1 MPVSLKPL
9 LKLKLPKVLIFSFCA
24 ALLLIYGCSTTNHAI
39 LPAQANAD
47 ITSHYNAYFNTHEK
61 VQSIFTLSETGHKDK
76 FDSVIP
82 VFYYSSP
89 KEFASNSS
97 DLDDVIKRSTT
108 AIQLHTISNWT
119 DDHFLV
125 IGEAYYLKGEYDKAA
140 NSFKYITT
148 QFKNG
153 VDYVKVMKSLK
164 KKVGKYVP
172 AKPNT
177 VKPQVKTIV
186 NADGTKSY
194 EKVDNRPENTIL
206 VHTPARSGALVWL
219 IKTYTRQGKFDQ
231 AAAIVTYVR
240 SDNNFYKNY
249 DPDLDLAEADLKVS
263 KKDYKGAIEPLEKY
277 LARDKIKNKKRLTV
291 RPLFVLA
298 QCYQMT
304 GDNAKAIEEFKA
316 VLKSHPN
323 YDMEFYAKLKMAKL
337 GRGNSG
343 NNAEIRALLA
353 KMAKQGKYRDY
364 WDQVYYELAL
374 ISLSENNRAE
384 ARKFLHNSIT
394 ASKDNEQKG
403 IAFLK
408 LAELDYED
416 EAYVPSKFFYDS
428 TLHFLAKNDKGYR
441 AIEERDKVLENL
453 VKQLNIIAE
462 EDSLQKL
469 AALPKD
475 QLQQA
480 IKNNIAKKEKE
491 DADKKAA
498 AELAKQQGQFNN
510 NNANGQNGQNQAN
523 QSPGSSWYFY
533 STATRAAGYND
544 FIKKWGNRNLEEDWR
559 RANKSTSTSNED
571 EATQVVDTAAAKKD
585 SVQAPK
591 GSLEEKML
599 ANVPTTTE
607 KMNKSND
614 KMIDAYYTAGTIYK
628 DGLESYTKAEEMF
641 ETLNQRFPKHKLQ
654 LESEYNLY
662 LIALKLKKTD
672 MAAQYKE
679 KILAEFPESVIAK
692 VLKDPNYV
700 NQAKMKEKAID
711 DYFES
716 AYNDYAQNRLDS
728 AWYKIEMSNSLF
740 KPNTLSA
747 KFQLLQAL
755 ILSKQ
760 NRLGDY
766 VQALNGIIN
775 KSSDVAIKKSAT
787 DLLSLLN
794 KSKLPQVDLSKDT
807 TTRDSLNAKYGA
819 MTSVP
824 VINAA
829 RPDTAE
835 MTMLQKMEQAKQLAI
850 KKGILKVDTTAVA
863 SATSVKDTAGKVNA
877 PGTVADAS
885 APVVPTEDTTSP
897 YKRSDDA
904 VHYFIIYIKDPTT
917 PQSAVMSTQAK
928 VDAYNSTQFANQRL
942 QIKQVMID
950 SKNKLL
956 NIRQFKS
963 KVDVMAYYN
972 SIVTQGQLFND
983 MKPDQ
988 YAVAAISTIN
998 FSTLL
1003 SEKDIDAYINKFF
1016 NRVYKK

>member
-1 MPVSLKPL
+1 MV
-9 LKLKLPKVLIFSFCA
+9 
-24 ALLLIYGCSTTNHAI
+24 
-39 LPAQANAD
+39 
-47 ITSHYNAYFNTHEK
+47 
-61 VQSIFTLSETGHKDK
+61 
-76 FDSVIP
+76 
-82 VFYYSSP
+82 
-89 KEFASNSS
+89 
-97 DLDDVIKRSTT
+97 
-108 AIQLHTISNWT
+108 
-119 DDHFLV
+119 
-125 IGEAYYLKGEYDKAA
+125 
-140 NSFKYITT
+140 
-148 QFKNG
+148 
-153 VDYVKVMKSLK
+153 
-164 KKVGKYVP
+164 

-194 EKVDNRPENTIL
+194 EKVDNRPENNLWI
-206 VHTPARSGALVWL
+206 HTPARSEALVWL

-249 DPDLDLAEADLKVS
+249 DPDLDLAEADIHVS
-263 KKDYKGAIEPLEKY
+263 KKDYAGAIEPLEKY
-277 LARDKIKNKKRLTV
+277 LARDNIKKKKRLTV

-304 GDNAKAIEEFKA
+304 GNNTKAIATFKE
-316 VLKSHPN
+316 VLNSRPN

-337 GRGNSG
+337 GRGAG
-343 NNAEIRALLA
+343 GNAEIRALLA

-374 ISLSENNRAE
+374 ISLSENNRLE
-384 ARKFLHNSIT
+384 ARKFLHNSIS

-416 EAYVPSKFFYDS
+416 EAYVPSKFYYDS
-428 TLHFLAKNDKGYR
+428 TLHFMAKNDKGYR
-441 AIEERDKVLENL
+441 AVEERDKVLDNL

-475 QLQQA
+475 QLLQA
-480 IKNNIAKKEKE
+480 VKDNIAKKEKE

-498 AELAKQQGQFNN
+498 ADLAKQQGQFNN
-510 NNANGQNGQNQAN
+510 TNLNQQPGQTQNGQG
-523 QSPGSSWYFY
+523 GSSWYFY
-533 STATRAAGYND
+533 NTGTRASGYND
-544 FIKKWGNRNLEEDWR
+544 FVKKWGNRNLEEDWR
-559 RANKSTSTSNED
+559 RANKSSSTTSEEETA
-571 EATQVVDTAAAKKD
+571 ATVDTSASKKD

-591 GSLEEKML
+591 GTLEEKML

-614 KMIDAYYTAGTIYK
+614 KLIDAYYNAGTIYK
-628 DGLESYTKAEEMF
+628 DGLEAYTKAQEMF

-654 LESEYNLY
+654 LESDYNLY
-662 LIALKLKKTD
+662 LIGLKLKKPD
-672 MAAQYKE
+672 MTAKYKE
-679 KILAEFPESVIAK
+679 MILADFPESVIAK

-728 AWYKIEMSNSLF
+728 AWYKAEMSNSLF

-766 VQALNGIIN
+766 VQALNGLIN
-775 KSSDVAIKKSAT
+775 KSNDVAVKKSAT

-807 TTRDSLNAKYGA
+807 TMRDSLNAKYGA

-829 RPDTAE
+829 RPDTVE

-850 KKGILKVDTTAVA
+850 KKGILKADTAVTA
-863 SATSVKDTAGKVNA
+863 SKVGSKDTASKA
-877 PGTVADAS
+877 STPGATTDVS
-885 APVVPTEDTTSP
+885 APPVATEDTTSP

-904 VHYFIIYIKDPTT
+904 VHYFIIYIKDPAT
-917 PQSAVMSTQAK
+917 PQSAVMATSAK
-928 VDAYNSTQFANQRL
+928 VDAYNSTQFADKRL
-942 QIKQVMID
+942 QVKQVMID

-963 KVDVMAYYN
+963 KADVMVYYN
-972 SIVTQGQLFND
+972 SVVTQGQLFSD
-983 MKPDQ
+983 MKPEQ
-988 YAVAAISTIN
+988 YAVAAISTVN

-1003 SEKDIDAYINKFF
+1003 SEKDIDTYINKFF